1 MAIIYILM
9 TLIFG
14 IGLCSV
20 ITGSLL
26 PFVVADFPVGI
37 TITNIILGVI
47 LIAFS
52 LGMIIVGAM
61 TSEKEDI

>member
-1 MAIIYILM
+1 MTIVFVLM

-14 IGLCSV
+14 IGLYSV

-26 PFVVADFPVGI
+26 PFVIADFPVGI
-37 TITNIILGVI
+37 TITNIILGVV
-47 LIAFS
+47 LIVFS

-61 TSEKEDI
+61 SEER

>member
-1 MAIIYILM
+1 MAIVFVLM

-14 IGLCSV
+14 IGLYSV

-26 PFVVADFPVGI
+26 PFVVVDFPVGI

-47 LIAFS
+47 LIVFS
-52 LGMIIVGAM
+52 LGMIVVGAM
-61 TSEKEDI
+61 NEER

>member
-1 MAIIYILM
+1 MTIVFVLM

-14 IGLCSV
+14 IGLYSV

-26 PFVVADFPVGI
+26 PFVVDDFPVGI

-47 LIAFS
+47 LIVFS
-52 LGMIIVGAM
+52 LGMIVVGTM
-61 TSEKEDI
+61 SEER